1 MAMSETTEQEM
12 REVTKKRGRPKR
24 RDNVLPVTVDKDEAA
39 IHNPAKVNIAA
50 LQTKVATYEQLI
62 QSYKARINSL
72 ENKMNGMVLE
82 YNARLKYMKE
92 CIEHAYTSI
101 LFAENAAKP
110 ITKIRTEAHDDQF

>member
-1 MAMSETTEQEM
+1 MAMSETTTQKM
-12 REVTKKRGRPKR
+12 REAPKRRGRPKKGN
-24 RDNVLPVTVDKDEAA
+24 DVLPVTADKDEAA
-39 IHNPAKVNIAA
+39 VYTPAKVNIAA

-110 ITKIRTEAHDDQF
+110 ITKIKTEAHDDQF